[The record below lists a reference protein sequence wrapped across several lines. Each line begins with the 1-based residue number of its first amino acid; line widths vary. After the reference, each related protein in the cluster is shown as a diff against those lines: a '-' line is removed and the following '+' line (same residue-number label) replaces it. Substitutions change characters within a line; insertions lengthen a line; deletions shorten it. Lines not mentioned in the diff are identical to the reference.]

1 MEDYKKL
8 VEQLRATV
16 SVSKRKML
24 DEAADAIEYLQ
35 AEFDNA
41 AVQAEKSLLQMERMT
56 LGDAYA
62 IFANIDTVELADEVK
77 GLAVWKIAR
86 METHNGVTK
95 DMMVKV
101 IRWLLELAFEVSE
114 VEPT

>member
-8 VEQLRATV
+8 VEQLRSTV

-24 DEAADAIEYLQ
+24 DDAADAIEYLQ
-35 AEFDNA
+35 AEFDNV

-86 METHNGVTK
+86 MGTHNGVTK
-95 DMMVKV
+95 DMMLKV
-101 IRWLLELAFEVSE
+101 IRWLLGLCFDVTEE
-114 VEPT
+114 EPT